1 MKLYLF
7 DWGMYPRRVLV
18 YLAEKGITDIEQV
31 LLDPMLGETREAA
44 HLARNP
50 SGTVPVLETD
60 DGAFIRQSVAILEY
74 LEETVPGPDM
84 IGGTPTER
92 ARTRDML
99 SMSSELYTYLTRYW
113 AHASPAMA
121 QRFDQKADAAAAA
134 YADYEEALRGIER
147 VVADGE
153 FLCGDRV
160 TIADCAMF
168 GTAQFADRLYREPI
182 TDATPRLKAWYD
194 RFALR
199 PSAAVPAYPAMLVEH
214 APPRR

>member
-7 DWGMYPRRVLV
+7 DWGTYHRRLLV
-18 YLAEKGITDIEQV
+18 YLAEKGIGDIEQV
-31 LLDPMLGETREAA
+31 LVDPMLGETQQEA

-50 SGTVPVLETD
+50 AGTVPVLETD
-60 DGAFIRQSVAILEY
+60 DGAFIRQSLAILEF
-74 LEETVPGPDM
+74 LEETFPEPDM

-92 ARTRDML
+92 AHTRDML
-99 SMSSELYTYLTRYW
+99 SMSNELYTHLTHYW
-113 AHASPAMA
+113 AHASPVMA
-121 QRFDQKADAAAAA
+121 QRFDQKADAATAA
-134 YADYEEALRGIER
+134 YAASLQAIER

-153 FLCGDRV
+153 FLCGDKV

-168 GTAQFADRLYREPI
+168 GTAQFADRFYREPI
-182 TDATPRLKAWYD
+182 TDATPRLKVWYD

-199 PSAAVPAYPAMLVEH
+199 PSAAVPSYPPMLVEL